1 MNLRTIAS
9 LLALSLSLT
18 AACAPVDGLDE
29 AATQEADA
37 VVLREGV
44 TVDARYRFVY
54 TTTPTY
60 GSQPDAVLTVTVSVN
75 DATVRRANPGFNGFE
90 APFVRIPR
98 AENGRVLWESVALR
112 YVGTSPT
119 GYYGQE
125 RLDRYE
131 LASARRIDLPTV
143 QRLGVAVGMETNVG
157 SLWAQ
162 SPDRNHPVR
171 PADAR

>member
-1 MNLRTIAS
+1 MNSRTIA
-9 LLALSLSLT
+9 LVFALSLSLS

-60 GSQPDAVLTVTVSVN
+60 GSQPDAVLTV
-75 DATVRRANPGFNGFE
+75 
-90 APFVRIPR
+90 
-98 AENGRVLWESVALR
+98 
-112 YVGTSPT
+112 
-119 GYYGQE
+119 
-125 RLDRYE
+125 
-131 LASARRIDLPTV
+131 
-143 QRLGVAVGMETNVG
+143 AVGMETNVG